1 LYGTLASEIS
11 GKFFSG
17 LSGSTQFIFALLAFG
32 IGFAFRPLGA
42 LIFGRLGDR
51 LGRKRTFLAT
61 LVLMGGATFCVGLL
75 PSYAQWGLAAPA
87 LLTVLRILQGIG
99 IGGEYGGAAIFVA
112 EHAPPGK
119 RGAYTSWIQTTGP
132 LGMVLALIVVYAC
145 RRLSGPALDIWG
157 WRIPF
162 LSSGVL
168 LAISLYIRLSVSESP
183 FSKK

>member
-1 LYGTLASEIS
+1 MDVGISNDAAVASSLGKARGIVASSLGTLFEWYDFFLYGTLASEIS

-99 IGGEYGGAAIFVA
+99 IGGGYGGGGGFFCW
-112 EHAPPGK
+112 P
-119 RGAYTSWIQTTGP
+119 
-132 LGMVLALIVVYAC
+132 
-145 RRLSGPALDIWG
+145 
-157 WRIPF
+157 
-162 LSSGVL
+162 
-168 LAISLYIRLSVSESP
+168 
-183 FSKK
+183 